1 MAKINISDLTVSRSQ
16 LEELSEQELAGIKGG
31 DGLYNVIN
39 FGQFN
44 WNQFWNQFSFPTFP
58 GMPF

>member
-1 MAKINISDLTVSRSQ
+1 MAKINISDLTVSQ
-16 LEELSEQELAGIKGG
+16 LEERSEQELAGIKGG

-44 WNQFWNQFSFPTFP
+44 WNQFWNQFIFPR
-58 GMPF
+58 MPF